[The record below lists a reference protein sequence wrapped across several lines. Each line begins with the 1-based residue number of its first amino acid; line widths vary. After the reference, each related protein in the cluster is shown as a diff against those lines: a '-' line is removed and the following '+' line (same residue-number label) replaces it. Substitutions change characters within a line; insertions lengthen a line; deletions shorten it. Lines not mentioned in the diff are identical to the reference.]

1 VLLDQGMEA
10 IFFAAGKVG
19 AKDPFL
25 RQLHSVL
32 NDNRA
37 IVEQVVFRFVFKGDP
52 EEAEKSQIL
61 AKYREELENKKY
73 LVDQFFNGRDV
84 GLIVEFR
91 SATGRVGSFQ
101 AATHSST
108 FDVHLENPLEVQTS
122 AGERM
127 HLALMR
133 LADLNKMHAASA
145 PSSSTTTSATGWG
158 RARP

>member
-1 VLLDQGMEA
+1 HGMEA
-10 IFFAAGKVG
+10 IFFSAGKVG
-19 AKDPFL
+19 AKDAFL

-32 NDNRA
+32 NENRS
-37 IVEQVVFRFVFKGDP
+37 IIQQVVFRFVFKGDP

-84 GLIVEFR
+84 GLVVAFR
-91 SATGRVGSFQ
+91 SATGRGGAFQ

-127 HLALMR
+127 HLGLMR
-133 LADLNKMHAASA
+133 LAGPPVTDTVVCVQQLY
-145 PSSSTTTSATGWG
+145 
-158 RARP
+158 